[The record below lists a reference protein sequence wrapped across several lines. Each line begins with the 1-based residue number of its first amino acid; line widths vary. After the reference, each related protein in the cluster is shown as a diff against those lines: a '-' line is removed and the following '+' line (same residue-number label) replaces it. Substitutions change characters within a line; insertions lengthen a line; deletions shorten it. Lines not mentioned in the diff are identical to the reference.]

1 MEIKTQ
7 YKCKQCK
14 SRLRCIVAL
23 AWIVSSDTVC
33 TSLIFSQWGAH
44 LNSASTVPLL
54 HLCLDCLYVRSKI
67 TSNARCI
74 ALCSMMC
81 ALYYALHYAH
91 CAVHMTT
98 ASFTPIQSG
107 HSWNP
112 QGHSGTLRNTQE
124 HSGTLRDTHGT
135 LEDNQ
140 GHSWNPQG
148 QSGTLLEPSGT
159 FMEPP
164 MTHRDTH
171 GGSRQIGPWV
181 IFPINWALANR
192 APGKC
197 WCGKLGPSK
206 LGPGK
211 SGPWKMLVHPSNT
224 NVYIGEY
231 MSVEFIYL
239 YYWY

>member
-1 MEIKTQ
+1 MGCTPQLCFYCSSTASVPRLFICPLKD
-7 YKCKQCK
+7 YLQCK
-14 SRLRCIVAL
+14 VHCTVQHDVCIVL
-23 AWIVSSDTVC
+23 C
-33 TSLIFSQWGAH
+33 TSLCS
-44 LNSASTVPLL
+44 
-54 HLCLDCLYVRSKI
+54 
-67 TSNARCI
+67 
-74 ALCSMMC
+74 LCS
-81 ALYYALHYAH
+81 AH
-91 CAVHMTT
+91 DNCIFY
-98 ASFTPIQSG
+98 S
-107 HSWNP
+107 HSIRTLMEP
-112 QGHSGTLRNTQE
+112 PGTLGDTQE

-192 APGKC
+192 ASGKC

>member
-1 MEIKTQ
+1 MPLLYCQAIAHDDAKFQQWPFTTTTAQ

-148 QSGTLLEPSGT
+148 HSWNPQGHSWNP
-159 FMEPP
+159 
-164 MTHRDTH
+164 
-171 GGSRQIGPWV
+171 Q
-181 IFPINWALANR
+181 
-192 APGKC
+192 
-197 WCGKLGPSK
+197 
-206 LGPGK
+206 
-211 SGPWKMLVHPSNT
+211 
-224 NVYIGEY
+224 
-231 MSVEFIYL
+231 
-239 YYWY
+239 